1 MIFIWPAMLL
11 LLVLVPILVLFY
23 RHVQRQRA
31 ELLERHKGFGMLQG
45 AQGALAERRRHIPPL
60 IFLIGI
66 TILLVAMARP
76 EMQISLPRIEGTVIL
91 VFDVS
96 GSMRATDVE
105 PSRLELAKEL
115 ARDFV
120 ERQPTTVQIGVVV
133 FSDGGFSVQAPT
145 NDQELILTAI
155 SRIGSEHGTS
165 LGQGILAALNVL
177 TPNDDD
183 APRRYSMTL
192 PETEAPEDQPA
203 FDVREPGSH
212 RSSAIVMFTDGENTG
227 DPDPLEVAT
236 FASQQGVRV
245 YPVGVGTLSGI
256 DLEVEGFIVHTQLD
270 DVMLQQ
276 IAEITAA
283 SYFHAEDSERLEDIY
298 DAVSLQFTVKP
309 EKTEVTAV
317 FAGIG
322 VLFLVIGAL
331 LSLVWFNRVP

>member
-1 MIFIWPAMLL
+1 MLL

-31 ELLERHKGFGMLQG
+31 ELLERHKGFGLLQG
-45 AQGALAERRRHIPPL
+45 SQGALLERRRHIPPL

-66 TILLVAMARP
+66 TVLLLAVARP

-96 GSMRATDVE
+96 GSMKATDVE
-105 PSRLELAKEL
+105 PNRLELAKSL

-120 ERQPTTVQIGVVV
+120 ERQPNTVQIGVVV

-145 NDQELILTAI
+145 NDQDQILTAI
-155 SRIGSEHGTS
+155 SRIGTEQGTS

-177 TPNDDD
+177 
-183 APRRYSMTL
+183 APSDEEDGQRRR
-192 PETEAPEDQPA
+192 EI
-203 FDVREPGSH
+203 REPGSQ

-227 DPDPLEVAT
+227 DPDPIEVAT
-236 FASQQGVRV
+236 FASEQGVRV

-270 DVMLQQ
+270 DAMLQQ
-276 IAEITAA
+276 IAEITAG
-283 SYFHAEDSERLEDIY
+283 SYFHAEDRDRLQDIY
-298 DAVSLQFTVKP
+298 DAVSLQLTVKP

-322 VLFLVIGAL
+322 VFFLVIGAL
-331 LSLVWFNRVP
+331 LSLMWFNRVP

>member
-31 ELLERHKGFGMLQG
+31 ELLERHKGFGLLQG
-45 AQGALAERRRHIPPL
+45 SQGALLERRRHIPPL

-66 TILLVAMARP
+66 TVLLLAVARP

-96 GSMRATDVE
+96 GSMKATDVE
-105 PSRLELAKEL
+105 PNRLELAKSL

-120 ERQPTTVQIGVVV
+120 ERQPNTVQIGVVV

-145 NDQELILTAI
+145 NDQDQILTAI
-155 SRIGSEHGTS
+155 SRIGTEQGTS

-177 TPNDDD
+177 APSDDD
-183 APRRYSMTL
+183 APLRYSMAL
-192 PETEAPEDQPA
+192 PNDEEDGQRRREI
-203 FDVREPGSH
+203 REPGSQ

-227 DPDPLEVAT
+227 DPDPIEVAT
-236 FASQQGVRV
+236 FASEQGVRV

-270 DVMLQQ
+270 DAMLQQ
-276 IAEITAA
+276 IAEITAG
-283 SYFHAEDSERLEDIY
+283 SYFHAEDRDRLQDIY
-298 DAVSLQFTVKP
+298 DAVSLQLTVKP

-322 VLFLVIGAL
+322 VFFLVIGAL
-331 LSLVWFNRVP
+331 LSLMWFNRVP